1 MATYEQLSSALVKAD
16 AAGNVDDAR
25 ALASELRRLKTT
37 APATGEGMPG
47 ERQRSWADV
56 PFEAISNVIPSGVKM
71 AGGVYEA
78 VTSPIQTAK
87 GLIDVGAGALQNVLP
102 KGVVDFVNQFDKN
115 PEARQRAIAA
125 ADAVGG
131 MYKERYGSEES
142 LKKTM
147 ATDPVGFAADL
158 STLLSG
164 GAAAA
169 GKLGMAKTAGG
180 LTAAADITNPMRA
193 ITPVV
198 AAPIKVA
205 GKGIKYAEQVLN
217 PKANALLQ
225 AAEGRGPEI
234 VNALRAQ
241 QELVPG
247 ALPTAGEIAAGQGS
261 TLYPALQTRVM
272 EKLPTEYLQR
282 AAQKAEAIK
291 GQLGAVAQTP
301 EAVAAAEKLRTQVTK
316 PMYTAAEQAGNVVNT
331 APIKAFVDDIIEKK
345 PGNTELVTEFKKLSS
360 QLVDEAGTPRANAEQ
375 VASILDGLKATL
387 AKKENAYIKGQLMEV
402 KDKLTKAIPGYEKAQ
417 EAFGELSQ
425 PINQMAVGQY
435 LQNQLVPALGG
446 EAKLK
451 SSAFAQAV
459 QDAPKTIERAT
470 GIPRYQTLA
479 EVLAPD
485 QLKAVEGIGK
495 ELQRQVKFEEAAAA
509 GRKAG
514 MELPTT
520 KVSKIN
526 LLNKVT
532 TVANLIMAKLQGH
545 ITEKLAIELATEMLD
560 PKKAADSLQKAI
572 AHQKKMQALGLPVKE
587 LGEVAKGVTSGQ
599 PAIAAGQ
606 LTNALA
612 TQPQQNQNALAR

>member
-25 ALASELRRLKTT
+25 ALASEMRKLKSV
-37 APATGEGMPG
+37 APMGEGMPG
-47 ERQRSWADV
+47 QRQRSWLDV
-56 PFEAISNVIPSGVKM
+56 PVEAIGNVIPSGIKM
-71 AGGVYEA
+71 AGGIYEA

-87 GLIDVGAGALQNVLP
+87 GLVDVGAGALQNVLP

-115 PEARQRAIAA
+115 PEARQRAITA

-142 LKKTM
+142 LKNTM

-164 GAAAA
+164 GAMAA

-180 LTAAADITNPMRA
+180 LSTAADVTNPMRA

-198 AAPIKVA
+198 AAPFKVA

-225 AAEGRGPEI
+225 AAEGKGPEI
-234 VNALRAQ
+234 INALRAQ

-247 ALPTAGEIAAGQGS
+247 AMPTAGEIAAGQGS

-291 GQLGAVAQTP
+291 SQLGTVAQTP
-301 EAVAAAEKLRTQVTK
+301 EAMAAAEKLRTKLTSPLYK
-316 PMYTAAEQAGNVVNT
+316 ASEQAGNVVDT
-331 APIKAFVDDIIEKK
+331 APIKAFVDDMIEKK
-345 PGNTELVTEFKKLSS
+345 PGNAELVTEFKKISS
-360 QLVDEAGTPRANAEQ
+360 QLIDEAGNPRANAEQ
-375 VASILDGLKATL
+375 VSSILDGLKATL
-387 AKKENAYIKGQLMEV
+387 AKKENTYIKGQLMEV
-402 KDKLTKAIPGYEKAQ
+402 KNKLTKSIPGYEKAQ
-417 EAFGELSQ
+417 EAFGELSK

-435 LQNQLVPALGG
+435 LEKQLIPALGG

-479 EVLAPD
+479 EALAPD
-485 QLKAVEGIGK
+485 QLRAVEGISK
-495 ELQRQVKFEEAAAA
+495 ELQRQVKFEEAAAV

-572 AHQKKMQALGLPVKE
+572 AHQKKMQT
-587 LGEVAKGVTSGQ
+587 VAKPFKEIGTIAADITSRQ

-612 TQPQQNQNALAR
+612 TQQPNQNALAR